1 MLTRKEYSIHKL
13 MLKIGVMKGEIV
25 MLGLERG
32 LVKLEPYNDKWSKLF
47 DKERELLSSQLKDL
61 IVEIE
66 HVGSTSIE
74 GLFAKP
80 IIDIAIGV
88 SSLDVIIKLKEKVKE
103 LGYVEG
109 PVSLDGKHVFAKYK
123 EKKITHFLHVMIY
136 NHNLWVDQISFRDY
150 LRSAPDAKI
159 EYIKLKEEL
168 ANKYPNDVISYT
180 NEKKKFVD
188 DILKRAKKL

>member
-1 MLTRKEYSIHKL
+1 
-13 MLKIGVMKGEIV
+13 

-32 LVKLEPYNDKWSKLF
+32 LVKLEPYNDEWSKLF
-47 DKERELLSSQLKDL
+47 DEERELLSSRIKEL
-61 IVEIE
+61 IIAIE

-88 SSLDVIIKLKEKVKE
+88 SSLDVIIELKEKVKD
-103 LGYVEG
+103 LGYVEV
-109 PVSLDGKHVFAKYK
+109 PVSIDGKHVFARYK

-136 NHNLWVDQISFRDY
+136 NQSLWIDQISFRDY
-150 LRSAPDAKI
+150 LRLDPNAKI
-159 EYIKLKEEL
+159 EYIKIKEEL
-168 ANKYPNDVISYT
+168 ANKDPNDVVSYT

-188 DILKRAKKL
+188 TILKRAKELG

>member
-1 MLTRKEYSIHKL
+1 
-13 MLKIGVMKGEIV
+13 

-32 LVKLEPYNDKWSKLF
+32 LVKLEPYNNKWSKLF
-47 DKERELLSSQLKDL
+47 DEERELLSSQLKEL
-61 IVEIE
+61 IIVIE

-88 SSLDVIIKLKEKVKE
+88 SSLDVIIELKEKVKA
-103 LGYVEG
+103 LGYVEV
-109 PVSLDGKHVFAKYK
+109 PVSIDGKHVFARYK

-136 NHNLWVDQISFRDY
+136 NQNLWIDQISFRDY
-150 LRSAPDAKI
+150 LRSDLDAKI
-159 EYIKLKEEL
+159 EYIKIKEKL

-188 DILKRAKKL
+188 HILKKAKKL

>member
-1 MLTRKEYSIHKL
+1 
-13 MLKIGVMKGEIV
+13 

-47 DKERELLSSQLKDL
+47 DEERELLSSQLKEL
-61 IVEIE
+61 IIAIE

-88 SSLDVIIKLKEKVKE
+88 SSLDVIIELKEEVKA
-103 LGYVEG
+103 LGYVEV
-109 PVSLDGKHVFAKYK
+109 PISIDGKHVFARYK

-136 NHNLWVDQISFRDY
+136 NQNLWVDQISFRDY
-150 LRSAPDAKI
+150 LRSNLDAKI
-159 EYIKLKEEL
+159 EYIKLKEKL
-168 ANKYPNDVISYT
+168 ANKYPNNVISYT

-188 DILKRAKKL
+188 DILKRAKELW

>member
-1 MLTRKEYSIHKL
+1 
-13 MLKIGVMKGEIV
+13 

-47 DKERELLSSQLKDL
+47 DEERELLSSQLKEL
-61 IVEIE
+61 IIAIE

-88 SSLDVIIKLKEKVKE
+88 SSLDVIIELKEEVKV
-103 LGYVEG
+103 LGYVEV
-109 PVSLDGKHVFAKYK
+109 PISIDGKHVFARYK

-136 NHNLWVDQISFRDY
+136 NQNLWVDQISFRDY
-150 LRSAPDAKI
+150 LRSNLDAKI
-159 EYIKLKEEL
+159 EYIKLKEKL
-168 ANKYPNDVISYT
+168 ANKYPNNVISYT

-188 DILKRAKKL
+188 DILKSAKELW

>member
-1 MLTRKEYSIHKL
+1 MVIFSIKE
-13 MLKIGVMKGEIV
+13 
-25 MLGLERG
+25 
-32 LVKLEPYNDKWSKLF
+32 
-47 DKERELLSSQLKDL
+47 L
-61 IVEIE
+61 IIAIE

-88 SSLDVIIKLKEKVKE
+88 SSLNVIIELKEKEKAP
-103 LGYVEG
+103 GYVEV
-109 PVSLDGKHVFAKYK
+109 PVSIDGKHVFARYK

-136 NHNLWVDQISFRDY
+136 NQNLWIDQISFRDY
-150 LRSAPDAKI
+150 LRLNLDAKI
-159 EYIKLKEEL
+159 EYIKLKEKL
-168 ANKYPNDVISYT
+168 ANEYPNDVISYT

>member
-1 MLTRKEYSIHKL
+1 
-13 MLKIGVMKGEIV
+13 MLKIRVMKGEIV
-25 MLGLERG
+25 MLGVERG

-80 IIDIAIGV
+80 IIDIPIGV

-103 LGYVEG
+103 LGYVEI

-136 NHNLWVDQISFRDY
+136 NQNLWVDQISFRDY
-150 LRSAPDAKI
+150 LRSAPDAKL

-180 NEKKKFVD
+180 NKKKKFVD
-188 DILKRAKKL
+188 DILRRAKKL

>member
-1 MLTRKEYSIHKL
+1 
-13 MLKIGVMKGEIV
+13 

-47 DKERELLSSQLKDL
+47 DEERELLSSRLKEL
-61 IVEIE
+61 IIAIE

-88 SSLDVIIKLKEKVKE
+88 SSLDVIIELKEKVKA
-103 LGYVEG
+103 LGYVEV
-109 PVSLDGKHVFAKYK
+109 PVSLDGKHVFARYK

-136 NHNLWVDQISFRDY
+136 NQNLWIDQISFRDY
-150 LRSAPDAKI
+150 LRSDLDAKI
-159 EYIKLKEEL
+159 EYIKLKEKL
-168 ANKYPNDVISYT
+168 ANKYPNDVVSYT
-180 NEKKKFVD
+180 NEKKEFVNS
-188 DILKRAKKL
+188 ILKRAKELG

>member
-1 MLTRKEYSIHKL
+1 
-13 MLKIGVMKGEIV
+13 
-25 MLGLERG
+25 MLGVEHG

-47 DKERELLSSQLKDL
+47 DEERELLSSQLKEL
-61 IVEIE
+61 IMAIE

-88 SSLDVIIKLKEKVKE
+88 SSLDKVIKIREKVKGI
-103 LGYVEG
+103 GYFEV
-109 PVSLDGKHVFAKYK
+109 PVSIDGKHVFAKYK

-136 NHNLWVDQISFRDY
+136 NHNLWIDQIFFRDY
-150 LRSAPDAKI
+150 LRSFPDAKM
-159 EYIKLKEEL
+159 EYVKLKEEL
-168 ANKYPNDVISYT
+168 ANKYPNDVVSYT

-188 DILKRAKKL
+188 NILKRAKELE

>member
-1 MLTRKEYSIHKL
+1 
-13 MLKIGVMKGEIV
+13 MKGEIV
-25 MLGLERG
+25 MLGVERG

-103 LGYVEG
+103 LGYVEIH
-109 PVSLDGKHVFAKYK
+109 VSLDGKHVFAKYK

-136 NHNLWVDQISFRDY
+136 NQNLWLDQISFRDY

-159 EYIKLKEEL
+159 EYTKLKEEL
-168 ANKYPNDVISYT
+168 ANKYPKDVISYT
-180 NEKKKFVD
+180 NKKKKFVD
-188 DILKRAKKL
+188 DILRRAKKL

>member
-1 MLTRKEYSIHKL
+1 MNILYTES
-13 MLKIGVMKGEIV
+13 MLKIGVMKGETV
-25 MLGLERG
+25 MLGVERG

-47 DKERELLSSQLKDL
+47 DKERELLSSQLKNL

-103 LGYVEG
+103 VGYVEV

-123 EKKITHFLHVMIY
+123 QKKITHFLHVMIY
-136 NHNLWVDQISFRDY
+136 NQNLWLDQISFRDY
-150 LRSAPDAKI
+150 LRSAPDAKL
-159 EYIKLKEEL
+159 EYIKLKEKL

-180 NEKKKFVD
+180 NKKKKFVD

>member
-1 MLTRKEYSIHKL
+1 
-13 MLKIGVMKGEIV
+13 

-47 DKERELLSSQLKDL
+47 DEERELLSSRLKEL
-61 IVEIE
+61 IIAIE

-88 SSLDVIIKLKEKVKE
+88 SSLDIIKELKEKVKT
-103 LGYVEG
+103 LGYVEV
-109 PVSLDGKHVFAKYK
+109 PVSIDGKHVFAKYK

-136 NHNLWVDQISFRDY
+136 NQNLWVDQISFRDY
-150 LRSAPDAKI
+150 LRSDFDAKI
-159 EYIKLKEEL
+159 EYVKLKEKL

-188 DILKRAKKL
+188 DILKRAKEL

>member
-1 MLTRKEYSIHKL
+1 
-13 MLKIGVMKGEIV
+13 

-47 DKERELLSSQLKDL
+47 NEERELLSSQLKEL
-61 IVEIE
+61 IIAIE
-66 HVGSTSIE
+66 HVGSTSIK

-88 SSLDVIIKLKEKVKE
+88 SSLDVIIELKEKVKA
-103 LGYVEG
+103 LGYVEV
-109 PVSLDGKHVFAKYK
+109 PVSIDGKHVFTRYRK
-123 EKKITHFLHVMIY
+123 KKITHFLHVMIY
-136 NHNLWVDQISFRDY
+136 NQNLWIDQISFRDY
-150 LRSAPDAKI
+150 LRLNLNAKI
-159 EYIKLKEEL
+159 EYIKLKEKL

>member
-1 MLTRKEYSIHKL
+1 
-13 MLKIGVMKGEIV
+13 

-47 DKERELLSSQLKDL
+47 DEERELLSSQLKEL
-61 IVEIE
+61 IIAIE

-88 SSLDVIIKLKEKVKE
+88 SSLDVIIELKEKVKA
-103 LGYVEG
+103 LGYVEV
-109 PVSLDGKHVFAKYK
+109 PVSIDGKHVFARYK

-136 NHNLWVDQISFRDY
+136 NQNLWIDQISFRDY
-150 LRSAPDAKI
+150 LRLNLDAKI
-159 EYIKLKEEL
+159 EYIKLKEKL
-168 ANKYPNDVISYT
+168 ANEYPNDVISYT

-188 DILKRAKKL
+188 DILKRAKKS

>member
-1 MLTRKEYSIHKL
+1 
-13 MLKIGVMKGEIV
+13 

-47 DKERELLSSQLKDL
+47 DEERELLSSQLKEL
-61 IVEIE
+61 IIAIE

-88 SSLDVIIKLKEKVKE
+88 SSLDVIIKLKEKIKA
-103 LGYVEG
+103 LGYVEV
-109 PVSLDGKHVFAKYK
+109 PVSMDGKHVFARYK
-123 EKKITHFLHVMIY
+123 EKKITHFLHVIIY
-136 NHNLWVDQISFRDY
+136 NHNLWIDQIFFRDY

-168 ANKYPNDVISYT
+168 ANKYPNDIVSYT

-188 DILKRAKKL
+188 NILKRAKELQ

>member
-1 MLTRKEYSIHKL
+1 
-13 MLKIGVMKGEIV
+13 MLKTGVVEGEVV

-32 LVKLEPYNDKWSKLF
+32 LVKLEPFDDKWTQLF
-47 DKERELLSSQLKDL
+47 DKERELLFSQLNDL
-61 IVEIE
+61 IVDVQ

-88 SSLDVIIKLKEKVKE
+88 SSFDTIKELKEKIKK
-103 LGYVEG
+103 LGYVEV
-109 PVSLDGKHVFAKYK
+109 PVSIDGKHVFARYK
-123 EKKITHFLHVMIY
+123 EKKITHFLHVMMH
-136 NHNLWVDQISFRDY
+136 NHSLWIDQISFRDY
-150 LRSAPDAKI
+150 LRSTPDAKI

-168 ANKYPNDVISYT
+168 AMKFPNDVTSYT

-188 DILKRAKKL
+188 NILKRSKKS

>member
-1 MLTRKEYSIHKL
+1 
-13 MLKIGVMKGEIV
+13 
-25 MLGLERG
+25 MLGVERG
-32 LVKLEPYNDKWSKLF
+32 LVKLEPYNDEWSKIF
-47 DKERELLSSQLKDL
+47 NKERELLSSQLKNL

-103 LGYVEG
+103 LGYVEV
-109 PVSLDGKHVFAKYK
+109 PVSLDGKNVFAKYK

-159 EYIKLKEEL
+159 EYTKLKEEL

-188 DILKRAKKL
+188 NILKSAKKM

>member
-1 MLTRKEYSIHKL
+1 
-13 MLKIGVMKGEIV
+13 

-47 DKERELLSSQLKDL
+47 DEERELLSSRIKEL
-61 IVEIE
+61 IIAIE

-88 SSLDVIIKLKEKVKE
+88 SSLDVIIELKEKVKD
-103 LGYVEG
+103 LGYVEV
-109 PVSLDGKHVFAKYK
+109 PVSIDGKHVFARYK

-136 NHNLWVDQISFRDY
+136 NQSLWIDQISFRDY
-150 LRSAPDAKI
+150 LRLDPNAKI
-159 EYIKLKEEL
+159 EYIKIKEEL
-168 ANKYPNDVISYT
+168 ANKYPNDVVSYT

-188 DILKRAKKL
+188 NILKRAKELG